1 MGEFT
6 DKIKGKTNQIKGDVT
21 DDKST
26 RTKGDMQEQKG
37 RLKGA
42 FERGKAR
49 VKDAMNKK
57 E

>member
-6 DKIKGKTNQIKGDVT
+6 DKIKGKINEIKGETTGDET
-21 DDKST
+21 T
-26 RTKGDMQEQKG
+26 RRKGEMQQQKG

-49 VKDAMNKK
+49 MKDVLNKK

>member
-6 DKIKGKTNQIKGDVT
+6 DKIKGKINEIKGETTGDET
-21 DDKST
+21 T
-26 RTKGDMQEQKG
+26 RQKGELQQQKG

-49 VKDAMNKK
+49 MKDVLNKK